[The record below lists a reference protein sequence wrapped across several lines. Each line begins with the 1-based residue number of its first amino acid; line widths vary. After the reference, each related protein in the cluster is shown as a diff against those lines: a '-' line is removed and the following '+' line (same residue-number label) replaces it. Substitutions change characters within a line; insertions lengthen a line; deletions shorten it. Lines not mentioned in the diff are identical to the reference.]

1 MRCWSFQLTEEWHH
15 CALDTKAAQLPL
27 GNALPGKDTQLLQVL
42 CKWSRKQS
50 KDNSKRP
57 SMCQGT
63 HIVALVRYTFP
74 VLYYNSFN
82 MVFFVCFN
90 PSPARLEHTG
100 LWRNTTTLISFG
112 SYGFSANFCDSVG
125 SQADHSLA
133 LTGGMTSY
141 REEEQVIFD
150 ISVYFTPFAR

>member
-1 MRCWSFQLTEEWHH
+1 
-15 CALDTKAAQLPL
+15 
-27 GNALPGKDTQLLQVL
+27 
-42 CKWSRKQS
+42 
-50 KDNSKRP
+50 
-57 SMCQGT
+57 MCQGT